1 VVSSGLHG
9 IDLRVPVLIRSGV
22 GDFKEL
28 PVAVDR
34 DMLRDPEVPGLVD
47 PVVNVL
53 LARLNLVDDGDVI
66 LPLQVVVGT
75 VDDDLITALKSDAKK
90 KKFVEDVSLV
100 RELKGEKFDAK
111 GLAAELE
118 EILAAMRSQR

>member
-1 VVSSGLHG
+1 
-9 IDLRVPVLIRSGV
+9 
-22 GDFKEL
+22 
-28 PVAVDR
+28 
-34 DMLRDPEVPGLVD
+34 MLRDPEVPGLVD